1 MDKANSIW
9 NLYFPGEERHS
20 RLVFQRINRVPIADF
35 DLSKVSRIST
45 RVPKSEVEKMLKFY
59 FYNLRSEKEDSSL
72 FRFMNTFCSVSPSIS
87 CTLFG
92 GNKTKDLME
101 ILSSSKGDKFK
112 VFIECPTGLTMEG
125 EFEIGSSIYTI
136 LRESSNLY
144 FSGYETSF
152 DLTKQGD
159 VVPDFH
165 DFYFKKITAYDVSG
179 TKTLVIRSQT
189 SMDLKDLH
197 PQHGRSAS
205 LFTIVP
211 EKNEGSPEDLEDLL
225 RDI

>member
-1 MDKANSIW
+1 MDKAKSTW
-9 NLYFPGEERHS
+9 NLYFPGEESHS

-35 DLSKVSRIST
+35 DLSKVSCIPHRI
-45 RVPKSEVEKMLKFY
+45 PKSEVEKMLKFY
-59 FYNLRSEKEDSSL
+59 FYNLRLEKEDSSL
-72 FRFMNTFCSVSPSIS
+72 FRFLNTFCSVSPSIS

-112 VFIECPTGLTMEG
+112 VFIECPTGLIMEG

-165 DFYFKKITAYDVSG
+165 DFYFKKITVYDVSG

-197 PQHGRSAS
+197 PKHGRSAS
-205 LFTIVP
+205 LFSDIPSTELDTDP
-211 EKNEGSPEDLEDLL
+211 LSDLYE
-225 RDI
+225 